1 MDTNTEMS
9 TADNLKTIQQ
19 SNKDMIEYF
28 NHDFISKLEE
38 VQSLKTEEFELK
50 IKIDELTRTLEI
62 YSFRNTSSHN
72 VFSPFAVDPTTN
84 EEKYTQIDQNL
95 KDLKEVKSS
104 LSEKITGLEKE
115 IDELKAR
122 ISSLSSSNKVI
133 DSLLAQNVLEQNDK
147 KALKEAEEKLREQK
161 EALEKADKEHSSELL
176 KQDINHGLRILMLER
191 YFRQITAIKIND
203 KIRASFEGN
212 KNKLDILSWMIKSDV
227 NRAKVTL
234 DELIEANNELS
245 KSIDSVL
252 FELTNEPDTSKPV
265 WTLLSDKF
273 KELSD
278 THKECMI
285 EYKVDCPDYDIKIPQ
300 IVTINLIYIIDE
312 LMSNVFK
319 HSNANKVTANI
330 YISSRL
336 IDVYINDNG
345 IGIDTNYTHTAP
357 WYSGLHRIQ
366 EIIYLMKGTF
376 SIDGDIISGTNVR
389 FSFPINQD

>member
-9 TADNLKTIQQ
+9 TADSLKTVQQ

-84 EEKYTQIDQNL
+84 EEKYTQIEQNL

-176 KQDINHGLRILMLER
+176 KQDINLKDTHVREI
-191 YFRQITAIKIND
+191 FPSD
-203 KIRASFEGN
+203 HCH
-212 KNKLDILSWMIKSDV
+212 KNK
-227 NRAKVTL
+227 
-234 DELIEANNELS
+234 
-245 KSIDSVL
+245 
-252 FELTNEPDTSKPV
+252 
-265 WTLLSDKF
+265 
-273 KELSD
+273 
-278 THKECMI
+278 
-285 EYKVDCPDYDIKIPQ
+285 
-300 IVTINLIYIIDE
+300 
-312 LMSNVFK
+312 
-319 HSNANKVTANI
+319 
-330 YISSRL
+330 
-336 IDVYINDNG
+336 
-345 IGIDTNYTHTAP
+345 
-357 WYSGLHRIQ
+357 
-366 EIIYLMKGTF
+366 
-376 SIDGDIISGTNVR
+376 
-389 FSFPINQD
+389 